1 VADHKKDSPF
11 AKLAALKAQL
21 PEGERREHAS
31 EAPAPKVDA
40 RFAGKLV
47 VAFTRKGR
55 GGKTVTTV
63 QGVRASASELDTL
76 AKELRHALGCGASVD
91 EATIVV
97 QGDQVQR
104 VKAFLEGK
112 GASKVVIGT

>member
-1 VADHKKDSPF
+1 MADHKKDSPF
-11 AKLAALKAQL
+11 AKLAALKTQL
-21 PEGERREHAS
+21 PEGERREPS
-31 EAPAPKVDA
+31 EAPAAKVDA

-63 QGVRASASELDTL
+63 QGVRASASELDAL

-91 EATIVV
+91 EALIVV

-112 GASKVVIGT
+112 GAAKVVVGT